1 MIRALVTALLGVAFV
16 AEVAVIGALAVSAY
30 PHLPR
35 IWPPGERDWRF
46 WFYWGAV
53 GVVGVSMG
61 AVGILEADPLL
72 ETPLRW
78 LGVGMVVTG
87 LAVGVWAA
95 RQLRLETS
103 VGLAGE
109 LHTEGPYR
117 YSRNPQLVGIAV
129 ALVGAV
135 LVVHARAFTVGVLP
149 TFVWVWLL
157 PRAEE
162 PWLKER
168 FGAAYERYRE
178 EVPRFVGWRS
188 VRRLWS

>member
-1 MIRALVTALLGVAFV
+1 MAALLGVVFV
-16 AEVAVIGALAVSAY
+16 AELAVIGALAVSVY
-30 PHLPR
+30 SQTSR

-53 GVVGVSMG
+53 GVVGVSLG
-61 AVGILEADPLL
+61 VVALLEARLSLD
-72 ETPLRW
+72 TSLRR
-78 LGVGMVVTG
+78 LGVGMVTAG
-87 LAVGVWAA
+87 LSVAAWAA

-109 LHTEGPYR
+109 LHTDGPYR

-135 LVVHARAFTVGVLP
+135 LVVNARAFTVGVLP
-149 TFVWVWLL
+149 TVVWLWLL

-162 PWLKER
+162 PWLHVQ
-168 FGAAYERYRE
+168 FGAEYERYRE
-178 EVPRFVGWRS
+178 DVPRFVGWRS
-188 VRRLWS
+188 VRQLWS

>member
-1 MIRALVTALLGVAFV
+1 MGWLSTSDLLAIALLVEGWVVVA
-16 AEVAVIGALAVSAY
+16 LWVSAV
-30 PHLPR
+30 HEASR
-35 IWPPGERDWRF
+35 IWPPGEVAWRF

-72 ETPLRW
+72 DTLLCW

-135 LVVHARAFTVGVLP
+135 LVVNARAFTVGVLP
-149 TFVWVWLL
+149 TFLWLWLL

-162 PWLKER
+162 PWLQAR

-178 EVPRFVGWRS
+178 DVPRFVGWRS
-188 VRRLWS
+188 IRRLWA